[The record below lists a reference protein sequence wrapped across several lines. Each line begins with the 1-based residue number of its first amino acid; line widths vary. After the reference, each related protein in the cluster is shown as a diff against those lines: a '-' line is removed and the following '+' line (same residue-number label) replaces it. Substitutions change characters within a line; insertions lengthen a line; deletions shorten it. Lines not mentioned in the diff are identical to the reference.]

1 VKRIRIFSAFLVLAV
16 LAALAIAI
24 GTSRHAVRTVY
35 AQSGCSDATLSS
47 NYAFRI
53 SGFTSKNV
61 ANGNPLPVAVVGVLT
76 FDGAGNVSTHYTDMS
91 PGKPAYIAV
100 QGTGSGTYAVS
111 SDCTGSIS
119 FTAGDAAGLD
129 ANMVIIGGGMEG
141 FAAFTTPFV
150 IDVMV
155 FKKQ

>member
-1 VKRIRIFSAFLVLAV
+1 MKRIGIASALLALGV
-16 LAALAIAI
+16 LAALAIV
-24 GTSRHAVRTVY
+24 TSTSKNGVRAVY
-35 AQSGCSDATLSS
+35 AQSGCSDATLAG

-61 ANGNPLPVAVVGVLT
+61 ANGNPLPVAVVGVLA
-76 FDGAGNVSTHYTDMS
+76 FDGTGNFSTHYTDMS
-91 PGKPAYIAV
+91 PGKPTYIALE
-100 QGTGSGTYAVS
+100 GTGSGTYAVN

-150 IDVMV
+150 ISVMD